1 MIAPLLF
8 ALQVAAASVSA
19 APSAPQVLVV
29 RNASASQRVP
39 LVTTP
44 TGPQLRPTLL
54 NPIVKVDVRRSAPGR
69 YQVAVAGVPID
80 IEAGIPA
87 VTVAGQVKPLA
98 AAPIEYGREL
108 LVPLQFVSEIL
119 PAHVSNLRWDAQSHQ
134 LVVFSSIERAAAAAK
149 AAAPPAP
156 PKPVTARHT
165 VVVDAGHGGPD
176 NGMTGPLGAPIS
188 LREKDVT
195 LAVAR
200 RLGRELQARGMKV
213 IYTRTSDTLIA
224 LSDRGRIANQAGGD
238 LFLSVHVNAA
248 SLEWREPAAARG
260 FETYFL
266 SEARTEDTRRVER
279 MENESV
285 RFETTADVGKDDAL
299 SFILSDM
306 KQNEHLR
313 ESAELADLV
322 QAKLATMH
330 PGTNRGVKQAGF
342 RVLVTAFMP
351 AVLIEIGFGTN
362 PAEAQYLNNAKQQA
376 AIASAIADAAVTYLQ
391 HYDRRLSGAGGSR

>member
-8 ALQVAAASVSA
+8 ALQVAAASA
-19 APSAPQVLVV
+19 APGASQASLVV
-29 RNASASQRVP
+29 RNATTGQRIP

-44 TGPQLRPTLL
+44 SGPQLRPTLL

-69 YQVAVAGVPID
+69 YQVVVSGVPID
-80 IEAGIPA
+80 VEAGIAA
-87 VTVAGQVKPLA
+87 VTVAGQVRPLA

-119 PAHVSNLRWDAQSHQ
+119 PAHVSNLRWDSQNRQ
-134 LVVFSSIERAAAAAK
+134 LVVFSSIERAAAAK
-149 AAAPPAP
+149 AAAPPAAQKP
-156 PKPVTARHT
+156 PPPRHT

-195 LAVAR
+195 LAVAK
-200 RLGRELQARGMKV
+200 RLGRELQARGMRV

-224 LSDRGRIANQAGGD
+224 LSDRGRIANQAGGN

-248 SLEWREPAAARG
+248 SMEWREPAAARG

-285 RFETTADVGKDDAL
+285 RFETSADVAKDDAL

-351 AVLIEIGFGTN
+351 SVLIEIGFGTN
-362 PAEAQYLNNAKQQA
+362 PTEAQYLNSAKEQA

-391 HYDRRLSGAGGSR
+391 HYDRRLGSGSGGSR

>member
-1 MIAPLLF
+1 MVAPLLF
-8 ALQVAAASVSA
+8 ALQVAAASANA
-19 APSAPQVLVV
+19 APAASQALVV
-29 RNASASQRVP
+29 RNATTSQRIP

-44 TGPQLRPTLL
+44 SGPQLRPTLL
-54 NPIVKVDVRRSAPGR
+54 NPIVNVDVRRPAPGR
-69 YQVAVAGVPID
+69 YQVVVAGVPID
-80 IEAGIPA
+80 VEAGIAA
-87 VTVAGQVKPLA
+87 VTVAGQVRPLV

-119 PAHVSNLRWDAQSHQ
+119 PAYVSNLRWDSQSRQ
-134 LVVFSSIERAAAAAK
+134 LVVFSSAAAAAK
-149 AAAPPAP
+149 AAAPAAP
-156 PKPVTARHT
+156 PKPPPPRHT

-176 NGMTGPLGAPIS
+176 NGMTGPLGAPIA

-195 LAVAR
+195 LAVAK

-213 IYTRTSDTLIA
+213 IYTRTTDTLIA

-248 SLEWREPAAARG
+248 SMEWREPAAARG
-260 FETYFL
+260 YETYFL

-285 RFETTADVGKDDAL
+285 RFETNAEVAKDDAL

-322 QAKLATMH
+322 QANLATMH

-362 PAEAQYLNNAKQQA
+362 PAEAQYLNNAKQQS
-376 AIASAIADAAVTYLQ
+376 AIAAAIADAAVTYLQ
-391 HYDRRLSGAGGSR
+391 HYDRRLGSSPAR